1 MAVDREIEIAPGIFF
16 PAWTYNGRV
25 PGPTIRCA
33 EGDRIRLHFTNHG
46 SMPHTIHFHGI
57 HPFNMDGVAGAGPG
71 EIGIGQSFTYE
82 FDAEPFG
89 CHLYHCHAVPLKRHV
104 HKGLYGAFI
113 VDPLEG
119 RKPMRELMMI
129 MNGFDTNFDKENE
142 VYAVNSVGFEY
153 QRRMIPIKVGE
164 KVRVYLI
171 NLTEFDPIN
180 SFHLHAEFFDYYD
193 HGTTL
198 EPTHRRIDTIMQ
210 CQAQRGFLEF
220 SFRWPGKYMFHAH
233 QSEFAE
239 PGWMA
244 HFNVVEEQDFP
255 AALAAVGLDP
265 RWDRQATQGS
275 TVSRGRVIR

>member
-1 MAVDREIEIAPGIFF
+1 MSKDTEKNKGISRRGFLRAGAFVLGGLGLSGLLSRRSARAAPGIDKGSETGYGSR
-16 PAWTYNGRV
+16 A
-25 PGPTIRCA
+25 A
-33 EGDRIRLHFTNHG
+33 HG
-46 SMPHTIHFHGI
+46 EAFSMVGT
-57 HPFNMDGVAGAGPG
+57 
-71 EIGIGQSFTYE
+71 
-82 FDAEPFG
+82 
-89 CHLYHCHAVPLKRHV
+89 
-104 HKGLYGAFI
+104 
-113 VDPLEG
+113 VDSA
-119 RKPMRELMMI
+119 R
-129 MNGFDTNFDKENE
+129 NGFDTNFDKENE
-142 VYAVNSVGFEY
+142 VYALNSVGFEY

-244 HFNVVEEQDFP
+244 RFNVVEEKDLP

-275 TVSRGRVIR
+275 TVSRGRGIR